1 MADVEHTGYLN
12 PWDMLEQDGRARV
25 STFYQDLFDKVYG
38 TQAGM
43 DFDAPPGVTD
53 TIDPATG
60 ETIYGQV
67 AGFDPMQTQAFQRMQ
82 DFTTQGQ
89 YQPVV
94 NEDGSVNYELVTPG
108 GTGARLAEGI
118 ADQFGQGIDM
128 DYAAGIAN
136 NPYMDQMIDAALR
149 DPYRQYSEVD
159 RPGVEQAAAMIGD
172 SSRTDLARGVVQR
185 GYEDRASD
193 IAASLRGG
201 SYQQGLQ
208 MAENKIVQDQ
218 NLAQLGTQLGLNNI
232 NTMMTGGGMQQD
244 LQQQIRNANM
254 GNFAYGQDRPW
265 QLASNLNTLMFPAAS
280 GFGDTYGTGAPDFM
294 STFMSN
300 LAGSVGSGVGSG
312 LTDWFKEMLD
322 KIG

>member
-1 MADVEHTGYLN
+1 MADVEKTGYLN
-12 PWDMLEQDGRARV
+12 PWDLLEQKGNKRV
-25 STFYQDLFDKVYG
+25 SNFYQDLFDKVYG

-53 TIDPATG
+53 TVDPKTG

-67 AGFDPMQTQAFQRMQ
+67 AGFDPMQMQAFQQMK
-82 DFTTQGQ
+82 DFATG
-89 YQPVV
+89 
-94 NEDGSVNYELVTPG
+94 E
-108 GTGARLAEGI
+108 GTGAQLAQGV

-128 DYAAGIAN
+128 DYAAGIAD
-136 NPYMDQMIDAALR
+136 NPYMDSMIDAALR

-159 RPGVEQAAAMIGD
+159 RPAVEQAAAMIGD

-193 IAASLRGG
+193 LAAQMRSGA
-201 SYQQGLQ
+201 YQTGLG

-300 LAGSVGSGVGSG
+300 LAGAVGGGVGSG
-312 LTDWFKEMLD
+312 LTDWFSEML
-322 KIG
+322 KNMGN